1 MADDTSTS
9 SGSCIRIYGPE
20 NFKDNFRIFKKEDE
34 IRPVLAKIER
44 IHDEVKLDNGLCFGL
59 FDPATNILVN
69 SVISNSEGAPPPPP
83 LPPPRRA
90 YAGRRRR
97 RGWEEEDNGSRA
109 RAYMAQRSFDG
120 LIAFLTCLF
129 PYLPDAEAL
138 AYLDAAELD
147 PLVAALVI
155 ISRRGIQDEFDLC
168 SPITEAA
175 AEVALRCSAA
185 AAKHPDPRW
194 FVQAWKKV
202 LSPAVEALGD
212 PAAPPSRETLGDAVR
227 RALDAAAPDVL
238 QLKGSWD
245 LAKGR
250 LAAASSKIYAAP
262 PSKELPPVRAAMKR
276 MLLAT
281 IHGLYVQALG
291 RLPTA
296 ELRSRYHRSLLLG
309 GYCYGPLDPVSNI
322 IVNTIWYEQNF
333 PTGKQ
338 FSVSM
343 VSTQMLWRVA
353 ARSLYGLISFLC
365 TRRQGLTPDEAVQ
378 CLLMTR
384 ADLQAADSNLSATLS
399 ADREKPLDFS
409 DSSVFPDSPAAE
421 ESTRVASIV
430 EAYTAAATAA
440 FHSSPDPVPLAHP
453 EFLAHQGFGSALE
466 VLHARD
472 GGPLSSEDI
481 SLLGGILQSCS
492 SPNSKSHQQHDI
504 APKMEGRLFELHII
518 FGFNEFVSGPVHS
531 KEKVGAYNPWTP
543 DKYSHTHINFLAICK
558 DRPYDP
564 PTIFFAECG
573 KDGADT
579 CWCVP
584 IIPQQPKSEQPR
596 CVYCEHRA
604 NRIVHPATES
614 FHGLDEFDK
623 LFYESD
629 RKFYTNNRAIED
641 CRLDIDWVHGVED
654 GAIYLNYCPDG
665 DDGDEAD
672 WIQIS

>member
-322 IVNTIWYEQNF
+322 IVNTICPVTLW
-333 PTGKQ
+333 PHIL
-338 FSVSM
+338 SLH
-343 VSTQMLWRVA
+343 STS
-353 ARSLYGLISFLC
+353 RS
-365 TRRQGLTPDEAVQ
+365 
-378 CLLMTR
+378 
-384 ADLQAADSNLSATLS
+384 
-399 ADREKPLDFS
+399 
-409 DSSVFPDSPAAE
+409 
-421 ESTRVASIV
+421 
-430 EAYTAAATAA
+430 
-440 FHSSPDPVPLAHP
+440 
-453 EFLAHQGFGSALE
+453 
-466 VLHARD
+466 HA
-472 GGPLSSEDI
+472 
-481 SLLGGILQSCS
+481 
-492 SPNSKSHQQHDI
+492 
-504 APKMEGRLFELHII
+504 
-518 FGFNEFVSGPVHS
+518 
-531 KEKVGAYNPWTP
+531 
-543 DKYSHTHINFLAICK
+543 
-558 DRPYDP
+558 
-564 PTIFFAECG
+564 
-573 KDGADT
+573 
-579 CWCVP
+579 
-584 IIPQQPKSEQPR
+584 
-596 CVYCEHRA
+596 
-604 NRIVHPATES
+604 
-614 FHGLDEFDK
+614 
-623 LFYESD
+623 
-629 RKFYTNNRAIED
+629 
-641 CRLDIDWVHGVED
+641 
-654 GAIYLNYCPDG
+654 
-665 DDGDEAD
+665 
-672 WIQIS
+672 